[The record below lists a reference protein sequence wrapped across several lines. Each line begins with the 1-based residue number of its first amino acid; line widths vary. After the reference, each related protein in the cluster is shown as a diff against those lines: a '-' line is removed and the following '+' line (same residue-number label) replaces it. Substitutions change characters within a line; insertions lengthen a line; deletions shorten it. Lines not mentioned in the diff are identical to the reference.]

1 MRHEVNPMIV
11 RYEKYVRRTC
21 GSVRSS
27 LSAPA
32 RLVTVESEAVET
44 KELRLRARKQLR
56 GSFRDCQHHSGLRAR
71 LGDTSNRSELPTGT
85 VKIKRAKDADRLK
98 PNGNAV
104 GCSTC
109 VHGTRGQ
116 KQTAGVKAGTNS
128 LMLLERNTVNL
139 TLRLSEAGAVARP
152 AAGMTGR
159 GSWNKRMPSG
169 NRADRSC
176 NITPLRKQADFQLV
190 VRHETAGRTFIGG
203 NRK

>member
-1 MRHEVNPMIV
+1 M
-11 RYEKYVRRTC
+11 EKSISQTC

-32 RLVTVESEAVET
+32 RLVTVGSEAAET
-44 KELRLRARKQLR
+44 KELRLRARKQPR
-56 GSFRDCQHHSGLRAR
+56 GSFRNCQHQGGLRAG
-71 LGDTSNRSELPTGT
+71 LGDMSNGSELPTGT

-104 GCSTC
+104 GCPLFC
-109 VHGTRGQ
+109 MGHAD

-139 TLRLSEAGAVARP
+139 TFRPIGAGAVARP
-152 AAGMTGR
+152 AVGMAGR
-159 GSWNKRMPSG
+159 GSWNKRRPSG

-176 NITPLRKQADFQLV
+176 NITPLRKQADFQSV
-190 VRHETAGRTFIGG
+190 VRHETAGRTFVGG

>member
-1 MRHEVNPMIV
+1 M
-11 RYEKYVRRTC
+11 EKSIRQTC

-27 LSAPA
+27 LSSPA
-32 RLVTVESEAVET
+32 RLVTVASEAAET
-44 KELRLRARKQLR
+44 NELRLRARKQLR
-56 GSFRDCQHHSGLRAR
+56 RSFPSCQHQGGLRAG
-71 LGDTSNRSELPTGT
+71 LGDKSNGSELPTGT

-128 LMLLERNTVNL
+128 LMLLERNTVSL
-139 TLRLSEAGAVARP
+139 TFRPLGAGVVARL
-152 AAGMTGR
+152 AAGVAGR
-159 GSWNKRMPSG
+159 GSWNKRTPSG
-169 NRADRSC
+169 NRADRNC
-176 NITPLRKQADFQLV
+176 NITPLRKQADFQQV
-190 VRHETAGRTFIGG
+190 VRHETAGRTFAGG

>member
-1 MRHEVNPMIV
+1 M
-11 RYEKYVRRTC
+11 EKSISQTC

-32 RLVTVESEAVET
+32 RLVTVGSEAAET
-44 KELRLRARKQLR
+44 KELRLRARKQPR
-56 GSFRDCQHHSGLRAR
+56 GSFRNYQHHGGLRAG
-71 LGDTSNRSELPTGT
+71 LGDTSNGSELPTGT

-128 LMLLERNTVNL
+128 LMLLERNTASL
-139 TLRLSEAGAVARP
+139 TFRLSEAGVVARP
-152 AAGMTGR
+152 ADGMAGR
-159 GSWNKRMPSG
+159 GS
-169 NRADRSC
+169 
-176 NITPLRKQADFQLV
+176 
-190 VRHETAGRTFIGG
+190 
-203 NRK
+203 

>member
-1 MRHEVNPMIV
+1 M
-11 RYEKYVRRTC
+11 EKSIRQTC

-32 RLVTVESEAVET
+32 RLVTVESEAAET
-44 KELRLRARKQLR
+44 KELRLRVRKQPR
-56 GSFRDCQHHSGLRAR
+56 GSFRDCQHHGGLRTG

-116 KQTAGVKAGTNS
+116 KQTVGVKAGTNS

-139 TLRLSEAGAVARP
+139 TFRPSGAGVVARP
-152 AAGMTGR
+152 ADGMAGR
-159 GSWNKRMPSG
+159 GSWNKRTLSG

-176 NITPLRKQADFQLV
+176 NITPLRKQADFQQV
-190 VRHETAGRTFIGG
+190 VRHETASRTFIGG